1 MDDPHYFGYIMKLGR
16 KRKENGRMVTGFYL
30 FSNFVDVGG
39 LKPGNHRQE
48 DLAKFGYR
56 RTSEM

>member
-1 MDDPHYFGYIMKLGR
+1 MDDSHYFVYIMKLGR
-16 KRKENGRMVTGFYL
+16 KSKENGRVVVTGFYL
-30 FSNFVDVGG
+30 FPNLVEVGG

-56 RTSEM
+56 RT